1 MVVAQPETPKREAAD
16 SQGSEA
22 DDGGGRGQ
30 RYVRVLAARHDAEA
44 TLARD
49 ALQSHGIRVELRHR
63 WLAGMGG
70 EIPVADARIG
80 VMAPIQDAAR
90 AMQILADIDA
100 EADGPPRTCAAC
112 GEQSPSGFE
121 VCWSCQTP
129 FDTDDPAPAVLADPL
144 APDTTAQP
152 TPPAS
157 GFGVRFWSIVLMACG
172 GALGV
177 LFLLRALGYR

>member
-1 MVVAQPETPKREAAD
+1 MVVAQPETPKRGAAD
-16 SQGSEA
+16 SQGSEP

-80 VMAPIQDAAR
+80 VMAPIEDAAR

-100 EADGPPRTCAAC
+100 EAEGPPRTCTAC

-129 FDTDDPAPAVLADPL
+129 FDADAAPAVRAMPD
-144 APDTTAQP
+144 APAQP
-152 TPPAS
+152 APPSS
-157 GFGVRFWSIVLMACG
+157 GFGLRFWSVVLMACV